1 MAAVIVPPG
10 VAGLARDLVAFALP
24 QRCPACAAEPVAE
37 RLLCAACHAR
47 IPRFSA
53 PLCVRCLAAGRE
65 AVGCL
70 AHPGF
75 VARAAWIYDE
85 RATLVVHALKYRE
98 RPGLAKTLG
107 ADMARTLPA
116 GYRADLVLEVP
127 LHQARRRERGYNQAA
142 ALADALAEVVAT
154 PRLPGALMRVRPT
167 RTQARLGPA
176 ARRANVAGA
185 FRVRRPAALS
195 GRSVIIVDDV
205 ITTGATLEACLASLH
220 AAGARAMGVALAWA
234 Q

>member
-1 MAAVIVPPG
+1 MTFPPG
-10 VAGLARDLVAFALP
+10 IAGLARDLVAFALP
-24 QRCPACAAEPVAE
+24 QRCPACGAAALPE
-37 RLLCAACHAR
+37 RLLCAACQAR
-47 IPRFSA
+47 IPRFSTA
-53 PLCVRCLAAGRE
+53 LCVRCLAAGDE

-70 AHPGF
+70 VHPGF
-75 VARAAWIYDE
+75 VARAAWLYDE

-98 RPGLAKTLG
+98 RPGLANAVG
-107 ADMARTLPA
+107 AEMARALPA

-127 LHQARRRERGYNQAA
+127 LHDARRRERGYNHAA
-142 ALADALAEVVAT
+142 ALADALAEAVAT

-167 RTQARLGPA
+167 MPQARLGPA

-185 FRVRRPAALS
+185 FRVRRPSALS

-205 ITTGATLEACLASLH
+205 LTTGATLEACLASLH